1 MRCEFCRRG
10 HDDHAEACPIVEGKV
25 DTAKRDTFNAGFNDV
40 LLGKSKAKNPE
51 DPTYMLGYQ
60 QGETL
65 HTEHS

>member
-1 MRCEFCRRG
+1 MCCEFCRRG

-25 DTAKRDTFNAGFNDV
+25 DPVRRTTFNAGFNDV
-40 LLGKSKAKNPE
+40 LIDKVEAKNPE
-51 DPTYMLGYQ
+51 DSTYMLGYQ